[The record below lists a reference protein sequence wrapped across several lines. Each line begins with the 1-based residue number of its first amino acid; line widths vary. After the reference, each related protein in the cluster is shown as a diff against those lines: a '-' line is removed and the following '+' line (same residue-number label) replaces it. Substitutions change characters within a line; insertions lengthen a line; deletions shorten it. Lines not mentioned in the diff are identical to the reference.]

1 MAEQILLDQNA
12 AIIKKLFVLRFV
24 KDTLILASL
33 SFYEAVMAKIMPWII
48 TASKICENNALEK
61 RIELMGKLLRGEN
74 EMMNSDSTVCKTI
87 LQLVEEMIKWMGT
100 NIKDHPYSKITFRSA
115 FRLMLEKLPR
125 IQNVRVTDLTFFKAD
140 DPNKYQAYYIERD
153 SGEAE
158 GERLNEYI
166 Q

>member
-1 MAEQILLDQNA
+1 
-12 AIIKKLFVLRFV
+12 
-24 KDTLILASL
+24 
-33 SFYEAVMAKIMPWII
+33 
-48 TASKICENNALEK
+48 
-61 RIELMGKLLRGEN
+61 
-74 EMMNSDSTVCKTI
+74 MNSDATVCKTI

-115 FRLMLEKLPR
+115 FRLLLQKLPR
-125 IQNVRVTDLTFFKAD
+125 IQNVRVTDLTFFKGD

-166 Q
+166 QEMFPMVLKGERIDDLETMVETGDFYVISSVI